1 MATINTSATRTTTNS
16 REGGDLTT
24 SDVQS
29 IEFTEG
35 GELLS
40 ETIETVG
47 SQTVTHREY
56 TNDITVRKE
65 NGVVRATI
73 TQK

>member
-1 MATINTSATRTTTNS
+1 MATNINTTRTTTNS

-24 SDVQS
+24 SDVQT

-47 SQTVTHREY
+47 SNTVTSREY
-56 TNDITVRKE
+56 SPDVTVRKE

-73 TQK
+73 TQS

>member
-1 MATINTSATRTTTNS
+1 MATNINTTRTTTNS
-16 REGGDLTT
+16 REGGDLTS
-24 SDVQS
+24 SDVQT

-40 ETIETVG
+40 ETTETVG

-56 TNDITVRKE
+56 SSDITVRKE
-65 NGVVRATI
+65 NGEVRATI

>member
-24 SDVQS
+24 SDVQTM
-29 IEFTEG
+29 EFTEG
-35 GELLS
+35 GQLLT
-40 ETIETVG
+40 ETTETVG
-47 SQTVTHREY
+47 SQTVVSSTY
-56 TNDITVRKE
+56 TPDVTVRKE